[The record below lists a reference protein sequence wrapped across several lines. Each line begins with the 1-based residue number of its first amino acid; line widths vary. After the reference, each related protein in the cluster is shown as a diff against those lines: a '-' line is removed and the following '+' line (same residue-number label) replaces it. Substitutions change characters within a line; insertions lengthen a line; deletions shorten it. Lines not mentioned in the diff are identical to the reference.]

1 MVKER
6 YRKEG
11 GLFLLTACGGLVFWG
26 WVIWQPL
33 KNIMQGD
40 NSLTHTLM
48 QIAALGLSSL
58 LFLAVLYVF
67 ALVGLRLIKS

>member
-1 MVKER
+1 MIKER

-11 GLFLLTACGGLVFWG
+11 GLLLLTAFGGLVFWG
-26 WVIWQPL
+26 WIIWKPL
-33 KNIMQGD
+33 GKIMQGD
-40 NSLTHTLM
+40 NSLIHTLM